1 MENNENSNN
10 NQNPNPSDGI
20 GQKLVFF
27 VVAIILLVG
36 AKFFIGF

>member
-1 MENNENSNN
+1 MDNNENSNN

-20 GQKLVFF
+20 GPKLVFF
-27 VVAIILLVG
+27 LIAIILLVG